1 MPGNPFN
8 LSGSEFATV
17 SESGVVDVWDA
28 ASDRLVNSVDACP
41 SPYSANLSPDS
52 AKVVVACGDGTI
64 RVLDIASG
72 QPLDV
77 LPASA
82 DGFVSYAG
90 FSPDGNRIVATV
102 ESGNTGFVEVWSAE
116 LATTSLPVLERLASE
131 RVTEQLTPAQQ
142 QQYLPGG

>member
-1 MPGNPFN
+1 VRIPDPEVGLARSPG
-8 LSGSEFATV
+8 SAC
-17 SESGVVDVWDA
+17 DA
-28 ASDRLVNSVDACP
+28 ARHPPDGRHP
-41 SPYSANLSPDS
+41 SGLLQGRGLPDS